1 MEVVASL
8 VRGLRR
14 GCGVDRNYGADGEYS
29 IGRWGHWARAQR
41 WREELGAF
49 VGGIQRRARLLL
61 NGRHDVFFGA
71 AILLIGG
78 FIVGV
83 VGLFSHGEMAE
94 ELRED
99 LTVGRS

>member
-8 VRGLRR
+8 VRGFRR
-14 GCGVDRNYGADGEYS
+14 GRGVDRDYGANGENS
-29 IGRWGHWARAQR
+29 IGRRGHWARGQR
-41 WREELGAF
+41 WREELSAF
-49 VGGIQRRARLLL
+49 VAGIQRGARLLL
-61 NGRHDVFFGA
+61 DGRHDVFFGA

-78 FIVGV
+78 FSVGV

-94 ELRED
+94 QLRED